1 MIDETQPKFEV
12 TVSVTLYVP
21 SAPYVCE
28 GLCVVD
34 ELLSPKFQ
42 VQPAIP
48 VAAKERSTKFVDT
61 FRHAALLLN
70 AGFGAGNN
78 SITRVSVI
86 ALHTPLFPEVNIN
99 DTEPAAVSAALG
111 M

>member
-1 MIDETQPKFEV
+1 M
-12 TVSVTLYVP
+12 
-21 SAPYVCE
+21 CE

-42 VQPAIP
+42 LHPEIP
-48 VAAKERSTKFVDT
+48 VAAEERSTKFVDT

-78 SITRVSVI
+78 RITSVSVI
-86 ALHTPLFPEVNIN
+86 ALHTPLFPDVKIN
-99 DTEPAAVSAALG
+99 VTEPAAVSAGLG